1 MRHFWLYQ
9 FKASAT
15 LLALEIKASATLL
28 ALVIKASA
36 TLLALEIKAK
46 CVATWLTKANL
57 KPMRHFLIRRHTTTD
72 CYTWL

>member
-1 MRHFWLYQ
+1 MALDI
-9 FKASAT
+9 KASAT

-57 KPMRHFLIRRHTTTD
+57 KPMRHFLMGGWGV
-72 CYTWL
+72 YFQK